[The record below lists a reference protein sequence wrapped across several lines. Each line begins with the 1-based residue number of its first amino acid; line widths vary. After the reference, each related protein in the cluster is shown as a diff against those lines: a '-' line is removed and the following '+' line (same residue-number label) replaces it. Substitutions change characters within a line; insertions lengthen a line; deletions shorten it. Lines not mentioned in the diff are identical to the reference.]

1 MKKFYFKVND
11 ENLIED
17 VVEYSYEGY
26 QEVELD
32 MTHLPA
38 GVNGGWWKLE
48 NDVLVEYPELRP
60 IENQEDL

>member
-1 MKKFYFKVND
+1 MNKFYFKLND
-11 ENLIED
+11 ENIIND
-17 VVEYSYEGY
+17 VVEYPYEGY
-26 QEVELD
+26 QEFELD